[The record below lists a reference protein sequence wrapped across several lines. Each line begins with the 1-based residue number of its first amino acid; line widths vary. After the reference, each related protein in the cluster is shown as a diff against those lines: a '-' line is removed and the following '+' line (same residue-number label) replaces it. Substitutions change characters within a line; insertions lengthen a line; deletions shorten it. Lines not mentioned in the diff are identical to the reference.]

1 MQEELTFKIDC
12 EWLCNFVRQRVYWEG
27 MDFQW
32 GLDTLKTS
40 FGDVLSEEDCF
51 AILTGTKKIVGINSG
66 ELVND
71 DKLGNYLNYIK
82 RDEKKRKQQQLEEHI
97 TIHPLDYV
105 DPFATLWSYKK
116 LKLQAQR
123 EGYLPSLHEC
133 REWFCQPPMDDDQ
146 LFDGGMYSLKLATS
160 IVSTDDDKDKF
171 YRQLYDYWKDELK
184 SDIYSDK
191 DKDRIKQRNR
201 SYELWYEKRTGKKFS
216 EIAELV
222 KSSTTVAVL
231 SDEEIEE
238 RRREKAPHW
247 VIRDDHTYNLCEGSE
262 SHYQRQAKF
271 VPLDEG
277 QFHEYGIIAPSGDFY
292 ACTFASHESAAVILC
307 CQFGYFG
314 ERPKDFKSDEEWLS
328 ECSFLYRSEAK
339 DMLYDRGFVFVNSAY
354 GFGGTFYSKYG
365 ELENMPQKVMNTA
378 YDYEIWRRNLNN
390 L

>member
-123 EGYLPSLHEC
+123 GGYLPSLHEC

-146 LFDGGMYSLKLATS
+146 LFDGG
-160 IVSTDDDKDKF
+160 D
-171 YRQLYDYWKDELK
+171 
-184 SDIYSDK
+184 
-191 DKDRIKQRNR
+191 
-201 SYELWYEKRTGKKFS
+201 
-216 EIAELV
+216 
-222 KSSTTVAVL
+222 
-231 SDEEIEE
+231 
-238 RRREKAPHW
+238 
-247 VIRDDHTYNLCEGSE
+247 
-262 SHYQRQAKF
+262 
-271 VPLDEG
+271 
-277 QFHEYGIIAPSGDFY
+277 
-292 ACTFASHESAAVILC
+292 
-307 CQFGYFG
+307 
-314 ERPKDFKSDEEWLS
+314 
-328 ECSFLYRSEAK
+328 
-339 DMLYDRGFVFVNSAY
+339 VFVKTCY
-354 GFGGTFYSKYG
+354 EYS
-365 ELENMPQKVMNTA
+365 
-378 YDYEIWRRNLNN
+378 
-390 L
+390 